1 MDIYGSGGF
10 WIFLLC
16 IVLYG
21 FCVMGFYKFFVG
33 ISFN

>member
-1 MDIYGSGGF
+1 MGVVVFGF
-10 WIFLLC
+10 FLLC